1 MIKKKKGKSENW
13 IFNLL
18 LTSNGSECKSEHRM
32 KIPMMLWPAC
42 PTALWN
48 LEHKLQARIQ
58 TPRECLDLPNDDSQG
73 VFQNTQHGLQH
84 TGRWERKKWIHEA
97 GVQCPVP
104 PNLLCDT
111 HLIFLNLHLQS
122 KQKITVHW
130 QFPKVGSLESGH
142 YPLHMQ
148 QYWNEAGLPSVQWLT
163 SCTQKQCISI
173 LGSIYWFYFS
183 LACVCFQWG
192 SHN

>member
-1 MIKKKKGKSENW
+1 MEANANQSTGWRCLWCHDLHVQQLCEIWSTSSRPEYKPQENAS
-13 IFNLL
+13 
-18 LTSNGSECKSEHRM
+18 TSL
-32 KIPMMLWPAC
+32 MM
-42 PTALWN
+42 T
-48 LEHKLQARIQ
+48 
-58 TPRECLDLPNDDSQG
+58 QG
-73 VFQNTQHGLQH
+73 VSQNTQQGLQH
-84 TGRWERKKWIHEA
+84 TGRWERKKWIHEV

>member
-1 MIKKKKGKSENW
+1 M
-13 IFNLL
+13 
-18 LTSNGSECKSEHRM
+18 
-32 KIPMMLWPAC
+32 PMMSWSAC

-48 LEHKLQARIQ
+48 LEHNLQARIQ
-58 TPRECLDLPNDDSQG
+58 NPRECLDLPNDDS
-73 VFQNTQHGLQH
+73 VFP
-84 TGRWERKKWIHEA
+84 KIHNKGFNILA
-97 GVQCPVP
+97 GGKEKSEFMRQRVQCPVP

-142 YPLHMQ
+142 YSLYMQ
-148 QYWNEAGLPSVQWLT
+148 QYWNEAGLPSVPWLT
-163 SCTQKQCISI
+163 SYTKKQCIPI
-173 LGSIYWFYFS
+173 LGYVYWFYFS
-183 LACVCFQWG
+183 LACVWFQWG

>member
-1 MIKKKKGKSENW
+1 MEANANQSTGWRCLWCHDMHVKQLCEIWITTSRPEYKPQENASTSLMMTLRVFPKIHNTGFNILAGGKEKSE
-13 IFNLL
+13 FM
-18 LTSNGSECKSEHRM
+18 R
-32 KIPMMLWPAC
+32 
-42 PTALWN
+42 
-48 LEHKLQARIQ
+48 QR
-58 TPRECLDLPNDDSQG
+58 
-73 VFQNTQHGLQH
+73 
-84 TGRWERKKWIHEA
+84 
-97 GVQCPVP
+97 VQCPVP

-192 SHN
+192 LHN

>member
-1 MIKKKKGKSENW
+1 
-13 IFNLL
+13 
-18 LTSNGSECKSEHRM
+18 
-32 KIPMMLWPAC
+32 MLWPAC

-58 TPRECLDLPNDDSQG
+58 TPRECLDLPNDDS
-73 VFQNTQHGLQH
+73 VFP
-84 TGRWERKKWIHEA
+84 KIHNKGFNILA
-97 GVQCPVP
+97 GGKEKSEFMRQRVQCPVP

-142 YPLHMQ
+142 YSLYMQ
-148 QYWNEAGLPSVQWLT
+148 QYWNEAGLPSVPWLT
-163 SCTQKQCISI
+163 SYTKKQCIPI
-173 LGSIYWFYFS
+173 LGYVYWFYFS